1 MSRPSDNGAP
11 SLMARRYVWLL
22 SELHAGN
29 EFSKDQLW
37 RWLEEAEANLRGDE
51 ASPTPSAI

>member
-1 MSRPSDNGAP
+1 MSCQSDNGAP

-22 SELHAGN
+22 SELHSGN

-37 RWLEEAEANLRGDE
+37 RWLKEAEPLLRMED
-51 ASPTPSAI
+51 ASRPPGAI

>member
-1 MSRPSDNGAP
+1 MSRQSDNGAP

-22 SELHAGN
+22 SELYSGN

-37 RWLEEAEANLRGDE
+37 RWLEEAESDLRKVQT
-51 ASPTPSAI
+51 SRTPGAV

>member
-1 MSRPSDNGAP
+1 MSRQSENGAP
-11 SLMARRYVWLL
+11 SLMARRYLWLL

-37 RWLEEAEANLRGDE
+37 RWLEDAESALRRGDGDG
-51 ASPTPSAI
+51 TPSAI

>member
-1 MSRPSDNGAP
+1 MSGQSDNGAP
-11 SLMARRYVWLL
+11 SLMARRYLWLL

-37 RWLEEAEANLRGDE
+37 RWLEEAESILRRDE
-51 ASPTPSAI
+51 ASRTPGAI

>member
-1 MSRPSDNGAP
+1 MSDPSCVAALRDIVP
-11 SLMARRYVWLL
+11 RHIWLL

-37 RWLEEAEANLRGDE
+37 RWLKEAEATRPD
-51 ASPTPSAI
+51 TPRDPVNRP

>member
-1 MSRPSDNGAP
+1 MSRQSDNGAP

-37 RWLEEAEANLRGDE
+37 RWLEDAESDLRRAESDG
-51 ASPTPSAI
+51 TPSAI

>member
-1 MSRPSDNGAP
+1 MSRQSDNGAP

-37 RWLEEAEANLRGDE
+37 RGLEDAESALRRAESGG
-51 ASPTPSAI
+51 TPSAI

>member
-1 MSRPSDNGAP
+1 MSDHNDPLRKLAQ
-11 SLMARRYVWLL
+11 RYVWLL

-37 RWLEEAEANLRGDE
+37 RWVEEAEAAIRNAERV
-51 ASPTPSAI
+51 PTPRSG